1 MLRSSSFLYHVAILV
16 VSFVCG
22 VAIFH
27 FVDYEQAKVLIGVVE
42 PRLLQEGKGTLWHII
57 LPQIGIIA
65 IIFLLATHAFLKY
78 LVRIV
83 AAIRITFFGFSSVF
97 LLQVI
102 SSIWLYATW
111 WFPFQLVY
119 SMLFLVLCEVLVP
132 TITKKQKVGKGRRF
146 PLQAFIFVFFLFA
159 CVFIVEFIVIST
171 IFK

>member
-1 MLRSSSFLYHVAILV
+1 MLRSSSLLYHVAILV

-27 FVDYEQAKVLIGVVE
+27 FIDYEQARVLIGTVE
-42 PRLLQEGKGTLWHII
+42 PRLLQEGTSTVWHLL
-57 LPQIGIIA
+57 LPPFGIVG
-65 IIFLLATHAFLKY
+65 IIFLLATHSFLKY

-83 AAIRITFFGFSSVF
+83 VAIRITFFGFSSVF
-97 LLQVI
+97 LLQEL
-102 SSIWLYATW
+102 SSIWLYAAW

-132 TITKKQKVGKGRRF
+132 TVARKQKVKGF
-146 PLQAFIFVFFLFA
+146 PLPLFIFVLL
-159 CVFIVEFIVIST
+159 VIGIILTIEYVVIST